1 MHLGILTGGGDVPGL
16 NSAIKAVVNEAHHNG
31 WTVTG
36 FRRGWAG
43 PVMTDPDNLDATAE
57 HHFPL
62 TPQFVRSINRTGGTI
77 LHSSRTRPSRMK
89 AAEVPDHVTK
99 KVPHAD
105 AGYVDATGHVLAVIE
120 AMEIDVLVAIGGDD
134 TLSYAAELHEAGA
147 PTMCIPKTM
156 DNDVFGTDY
165 CIGFSTCVT
174 RSVEMINRLR
184 TAAGSHERFLI
195 VEMFGR
201 NCGMT
206 ALSAGYLAD
215 ADRTLIAEMP
225 FELDRLA
232 DLMTKDRA
240 ANPSN
245 YAVCVVSEGAMVSGE
260 HIIEKGEADAYGHKK
275 LGGIGERIGVGLK
288 DLTGTNMMI
297 QNLGYLLRSGPP
309 DAVDLIVAKNF
320 GTQVVQLIE
329 QGKTGLMVS
338 VTDGHYTVKPA
349 NISTQGVHR
358 VDVDGM
364 YDTRNYRPKISQVE
378 GTTMYL
384 R

>member
-16 NSAIKAVVNEAHHNG
+16 NAAIKAVVNEACRNG

-43 PVMTDPDNLDATAE
+43 PVQTDPDNLEATAD

-62 TPQFVRSINRTGGTI
+62 TPDFVRSINRSGGTI

-89 AAEVPDHVTK
+89 ASDVPPHVTK
-99 KVPHAD
+99 REPHAD
-105 AGYVDATGHVLAVIE
+105 AGYVDATGHVLSVIE
-120 AMEIDVLVAIGGDD
+120 ALKIDVLIAIGGDD

-184 TAAGSHERFLI
+184 TTAGSHERFLI

-201 NCGMT
+201 NCGMS
-206 ALSAGYLAD
+206 ALAAGYLAD
-215 ADRTLIAEMP
+215 ADRTLIAEVP
-225 FELDRLA
+225 FELERLA
-232 DLMTKDRA
+232 ELMTRDRDT
-240 ANPSN
+240 NPSN

-260 HIIEKGEADAYGHKK
+260 GIIEKGEADAYGHRK
-275 LGGIGERIGVGLK
+275 LGGIGERVGVGLK
-288 DLTGTNMMI
+288 ELTGTNMMI

-329 QGKTGLMVS
+329 EGRTGLMVS
-338 VTDGHYTVKPA
+338 ISDGRYVTKPA
-349 NISTQGVHR
+349 DISTRGEHR
-358 VDVDGM
+358 VDVAGM
-364 YDTRNYRPKISQVE
+364 YDTQNYRPKISKVE